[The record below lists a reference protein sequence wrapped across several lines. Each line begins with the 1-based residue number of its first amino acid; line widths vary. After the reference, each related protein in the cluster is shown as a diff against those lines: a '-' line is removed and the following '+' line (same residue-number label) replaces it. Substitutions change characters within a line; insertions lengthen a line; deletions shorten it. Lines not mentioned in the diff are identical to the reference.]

1 MRPDGPDQVRAS
13 LARIDAALL
22 SVTDGALFEQ
32 GIKAKLGR
40 TIRPTDSN
48 IVHTER
54 DRLATLELLGLA
66 GLRCGSNQP
75 PTRRGSQERNPT
87 TSREERLIKWHHIF
101 GSRDLVVDRA
111 VNSSQSMA

>member
-1 MRPDGPDQVRAS
+1 MRPDGPDEVRAS

-54 DRLATLELLGLA
+54 DRLATRELLGLA
-66 GLRCGSNQP
+66 GLRCGSINLLHGAVHKSEIRP
-75 PTRRGSQERNPT
+75 LRGRR
-87 TSREERLIKWHHIF
+87 
-101 GSRDLVVDRA
+101 D
-111 VNSSQSMA
+111 